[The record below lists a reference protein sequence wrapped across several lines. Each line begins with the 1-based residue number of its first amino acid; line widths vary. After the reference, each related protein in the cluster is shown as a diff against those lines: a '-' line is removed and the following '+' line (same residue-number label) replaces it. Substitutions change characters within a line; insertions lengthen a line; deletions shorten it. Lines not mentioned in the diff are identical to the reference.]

1 MKLVEEGKG
10 TDEVISILQR
20 LKKTRKDNAE
30 GGLNYLM
37 GM

>member
-1 MKLVEEGKG
+1 MKIKTMEPE
-10 TDEVISILQR
+10 DQILEIER
-20 LKKTRKDNAE
+20 RRALNKRKLNAE

>member
-1 MKLVEEGKG
+1 MDIIQKG
-10 TDEVISILQR
+10 A
-20 LKKTRKDNAE
+20 KTRKDNAE